1 MPMIPRVARPT
12 PMRPMAALVI
22 WIALTAPPANAGSV
36 NGGAGFDYQ
45 TGPKT
50 QSYRS
55 ALLFGTTELGG
66 TDLTLAAIRYG
77 DSNIGPGIGAFANAG
92 VALTPNVRARAIG
105 LRAFGDGS
113 YRVWRWRL
121 GPEFHTAS
129 DMMVGVYYL
138 RLTDNAG
145 GSFGSAGFEVGG
157 PVAQGVTGQ
166 IGSSYGKW
174 NGDATTAQAA
184 LSGTWHPVS
193 RVTFLGE
200 FDVGRNLATTTTA
213 GPSGGGALGGLPLPI
228 GLGKGN
234 KGSAQTRSSSD
245 ITAAGLIGIRLS
257 IR

>member
-1 MPMIPRVARPT
+1 
-12 PMRPMAALVI
+12 MRIIRSMAIL
-22 WIALTAPPANAGSV
+22 IALTPVSAPAGTLS
-36 NGGAGFDYQ
+36 GGAGLDYQ
-45 TGPKT
+45 SGPKT

-55 ALLFGTTELGG
+55 ALLFGSAEQGS

-92 VALTPNVRARAIG
+92 VGLSPHVRARGIG

-121 GPEFHTAS
+121 GPEFHSAS
-129 DMMVGVYYL
+129 DLTVGAYYL

-157 PVAQGVTGQ
+157 PIRPGVTGQ

-184 LSGTWHPVS
+184 LSGTWHPMS

-200 FDVGRNLATTTTA
+200 VDVGRNLTTTTTA

-234 KGSAQTRSSSD
+234 KGSSQTRSSSD
-245 ITAAGLIGIRLS
+245 VTAAGQIGIRFS